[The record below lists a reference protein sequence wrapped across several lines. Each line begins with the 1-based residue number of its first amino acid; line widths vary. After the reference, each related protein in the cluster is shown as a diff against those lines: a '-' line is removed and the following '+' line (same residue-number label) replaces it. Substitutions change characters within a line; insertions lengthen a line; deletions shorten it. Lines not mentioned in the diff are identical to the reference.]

1 LRNPSGLSVAFRH
14 FAAARRVMVS
24 SMDASGDGDQT
35 RGALNMDDAS
45 TSPGLQLRSLVTA
58 DGKLRLYLDKMSFPD
73 PAEDEV
79 VIEIEAAPI
88 NPSDIGVLIGPA
100 DLDAATSSGEG
111 DGVAVTARIPDA
123 VLPTLAGRFGEGLS
137 IGNEGAGR
145 VVAAGSAAE
154 AQALI
159 GRTVAFRGGAMFAT
173 WRAAP
178 AKAVVPLPA
187 GITANEGAS
196 FFVNPMTALAMV
208 ETMRSEGHRAI
219 VHTAAASSLGRML
232 NRLCVKDGIALV
244 NVVRRDEQVQ
254 LLRAEGARWVLNSS
268 SADFPAALAEAVA
281 ETDAT
286 IAFDATFGGTLTDQ
300 ILTAMESAATRN
312 LAEFSRYGSSV
323 FKQVYI
329 YGGLDPRRF
338 ELGRGFGLHWSVS
351 GFLLS
356 NFLQKA
362 GADVVERMRARISS
376 ELATTFASHYT
387 DVISLVEAL
396 DLETMRAYGR
406 QATAKKFLIKPTLR
420 NGRK

>member
-1 LRNPSGLSVAFRH
+1 
-14 FAAARRVMVS
+14 
-24 SMDASGDGDQT
+24 
-35 RGALNMDDAS
+35 
-45 TSPGLQLRSLVTA
+45 
-58 DGKLRLYLDKMSFPD
+58 
-73 PAEDEV
+73 
-79 VIEIEAAPI
+79 
-88 NPSDIGVLIGPA
+88 
-100 DLDAATSSGEG
+100 
-111 DGVAVTARIPDA
+111 
-123 VLPTLAGRFGEGLS
+123 
-137 IGNEGAGR
+137 
-145 VVAAGSAAE
+145 
-154 AQALI
+154 
-159 GRTVAFRGGAMFAT
+159 
-173 WRAAP
+173 
-178 AKAVVPLPA
+178 
-187 GITANEGAS
+187 
-196 FFVNPMTALAMV
+196 
-208 ETMRSEGHRAI
+208 
-219 VHTAAASSLGRML
+219 
-232 NRLCVKDGIALV
+232 
-244 NVVRRDEQVQ
+244 
-254 LLRAEGARWVLNSS
+254 VLNSS